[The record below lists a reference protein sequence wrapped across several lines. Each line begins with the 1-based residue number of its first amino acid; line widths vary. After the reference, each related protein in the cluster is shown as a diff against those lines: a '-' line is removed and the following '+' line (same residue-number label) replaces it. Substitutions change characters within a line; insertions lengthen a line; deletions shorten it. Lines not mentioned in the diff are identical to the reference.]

1 MPKVKCP
8 NCHGEYEVHES
19 IIGQR
24 VECPDCKTEFV
35 AKAARKYAPPAAS
48 VAPAETEKS
57 PGFGSKLWKGVCSVI
72 ITLIVIA
79 CFAGMIGTSNI
90 GALGVTVVLLF
101 ILDKLKKIQKSLEK

>member
-35 AKAARKYAPPAAS
+35 AEKETPLPKKANS
-48 VAPAETEKS
+48 VQKKAKENQS
-57 PGFGSKLWKGVCSVI
+57 FG
-72 ITLIVIA
+72 
-79 CFAGMIGTSNI
+79 
-90 GALGVTVVLLF
+90 
-101 ILDKLKKIQKSLEK
+101 KSLWRGICKIIVFLILAYGIFGAIVSRNLGLVAVIVFLCMVCEKLDAILTELKRE